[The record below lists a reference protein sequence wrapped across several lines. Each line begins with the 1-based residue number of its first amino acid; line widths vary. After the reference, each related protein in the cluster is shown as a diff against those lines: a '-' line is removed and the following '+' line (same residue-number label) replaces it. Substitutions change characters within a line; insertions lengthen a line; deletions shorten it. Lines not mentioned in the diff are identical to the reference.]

1 VETEKFFSLVVF
13 NYLFS
18 NGDAHLKNFALN
30 KGLFADDFR
39 SPLFKRTHHPAK
51 EDFMVFA
58 ERIGIVAK
66 RAQKLLAPFLETPE
80 KLNTLIERS
89 FLDEPTKKSF
99 QVNYNTRKNFL
110 SREQ

>member
-1 VETEKFFSLVVF
+1 
-13 NYLFS
+13 
-18 NGDAHLKNFALN
+18 
-30 KGLFADDFR
+30 
-39 SPLFKRTHHPAK
+39 
-51 EDFMVFA
+51 MVFA